1 MKLNELTGYKS
12 NQLYQDAKNNFKN
25 QPPSDTSMKLDY
37 NRYDQFIKWN
47 NYMKA
52 HGFKHLGEGN
62 FASVYEHPSYPWVFK
77 VFKNDSGYMHFFQY
91 AKANQN
97 NPNLPKIKGNFIKI
111 NDNTFAIRLKKL
123 KPISNTFFIHNMAE
137 PISIIRLLKNRNIN
151 DLDQDYQHTL
161 LKLQKN
167 FPGIFQIIHDMVKSK
182 YLLDISSRN
191 MMMRNNTPVI
201 TDPIF

>member
-47 NYMKA
+47 NYMIA

-111 NDNTFAIRLKKL
+111 NDNTFAIRLEKL
-123 KPISNTFFIHNMAE
+123 KPISFKACIFKIA
-137 PISIIRLLKNRNIN
+137 LLRSPKNRDSVNS
-151 DLDQDYQHTL
+151 
-161 LKLQKN
+161 KVSN
-167 FPGIFQIIHDMVKSK
+167 FGFAPALFTI
-182 YLLDISSRN
+182 
-191 MMMRNNTPVI
+191 
-201 TDPIF
+201 